1 LEIAMRWQLP
11 TALLVSALMLS
22 ATTLYSSLND
32 HRSRWCVAM
41 AKRVPFTDLR
51 AAGDFMK
58 QRTVLDWS
66 DEEYGFG
73 FSLEEC
79 RRSLLVGR

>member
-1 LEIAMRWQLP
+1 MRWQLP
-11 TALLVSALMLS
+11 TALLASALMLS
-22 ATTLYSSLND
+22 GTSVYGSLND

-41 AKRVPFTDLR
+41 SKRVAFPDLK
-51 AAGDFMK
+51 AAGDLMK
-58 QRTVLDWS
+58 QRTFLDWS

-79 RRSLLVGR
+79 RRSLWVGR